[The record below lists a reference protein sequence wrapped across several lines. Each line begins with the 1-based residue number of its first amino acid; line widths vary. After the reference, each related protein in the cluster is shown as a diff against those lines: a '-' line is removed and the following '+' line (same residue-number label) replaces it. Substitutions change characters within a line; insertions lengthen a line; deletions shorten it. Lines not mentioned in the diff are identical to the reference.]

1 MFLRKCSEM
10 GFFVIQKVRKSS
22 HSINLFPYFFFYDII
37 KLMNKREEKT
47 SQEVQD
53 DIFRRMSADKKI
65 ELGSQ
70 LWQLGKDLVGD
81 KINYGRSQTSF
92 NKNRRDSK

>member
-1 MFLRKCSEM
+1 MERK
-10 GFFVIQKVRKSS
+10 
-22 HSINLFPYFFFYDII
+22 
-37 KLMNKREEKT
+37 KT

-53 DIFRRMSADKKI
+53 DIFRKMSADKRI

-92 NKNRRDSK
+92 NKSRRDS